1 MRSFFIL
8 TIIFG
13 LVLAGCN
20 DRSDEVTQLSSDLQ
34 QAKNDLAQRDK
45 YIDEITRSLNE
56 VYMTL
61 ENVRA
66 AEGQLQ
72 SHAEN
77 VEAGIQ
83 RTSQEARDQVFKQVA
98 AVETQL
104 RAGREKIALL
114 EKRVKN
120 YKSKF
125 NGLNKMV
132 ASLKVQLQER
142 ETAIGELQ
150 ARLTSL
156 EAEVTRKNATIA
168 VNEMAIASKEKSLNT
183 VYYIVGTRDEL
194 REKGVITEEGGF
206 LWGLLGSST
215 VLAEEVDEG
224 LFTPID
230 KSNETVIPISR
241 TIKDVIPRRNVQ
253 SYAKAETAENQA
265 DLQITDP
272 LRFWRQRYAVII
284 VE

>member
-1 MRSFFIL
+1 MRSIFIL
-8 TIIFG
+8 AIISG

-183 VYYIVGTRDEL
+183 AYYIIGTRDEL